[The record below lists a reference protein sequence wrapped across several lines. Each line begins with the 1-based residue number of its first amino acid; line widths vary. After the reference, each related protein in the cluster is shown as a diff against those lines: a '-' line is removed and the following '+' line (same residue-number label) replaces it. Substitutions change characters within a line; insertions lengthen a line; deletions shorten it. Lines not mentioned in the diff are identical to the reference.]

1 MIKSNKET
9 PKLACK
15 AAESRGVQPFIVHL
29 CCQYHDLYK
38 TPESELMKTAA
49 QCVEV
54 LRDQTARDE
63 LMDLDVCQATVDR
76 LLEALRGLE
85 KSSAHP
91 LWVMKP
97 KCHKLYDLFFVP
109 GPFGRASHF
118 VLELRRRELWGQGVQ
133 GRKAQRWAHKCG

>member
-85 KSSAHP
+85 NTSEHP

-97 KCHKLYDLFFVP
+97 KCHKLYDLFFTRSLWQGLP
-109 GPFGRASHF
+109 LCTGITQTRA
-118 VLELRRRELWGQGVQ
+118 LGAGCAR
-133 GRKAQRWAHKCG
+133 